1 MRSRVRTPAGAPAR
15 VLLAVAE
22 QLGDDLVGEAVAL
35 AKAPGARPCR
45 SVAEPPPLEQTPGP
59 VVLPLTGERVHD
71 GGLDERLGQTPRS
84 EVGGDFET
92 SGAAGAERP
101 RPVVR
106 IGRVAHPAELAAA
119 RHGGVRGLA
128 PVTQAHEPS
137 REVRLGARR
146 ARQEAR

>member
-1 MRSRVRTPAGAPAR
+1 MRSRVRTPAGARAR

-35 AKAPGARPCR
+35 EKAPGARPCR
-45 SVAEPPPLEQTPGP
+45 SVAEPPPLEQTPRP
-59 VVLPLTGERVHD
+59 VVLPLTGQRVHD

-84 EVGGDFET
+84 EVGGDLET

-106 IGRVAHPAELAAA
+106 LRRAAHPAALAAA
-119 RHGGVRGLA
+119 RPARVRGLA
-128 PVTQAHEPS
+128 PVTQPHAPCP
-137 REVRLGARR
+137 A
-146 ARQEAR
+146 